1 MKTMSLRLE
10 DSQYEALKIIADAEA
25 IPVSKAIR
33 DAIDYF
39 IDERSANPAFQERLE
54 RADTRRRAAAEYLE
68 SQPTAVR
75 TRMVAAE
82 RLRQLDLQSRAR
94 QPE

>member
-10 DSQYEALKIIADAEA
+10 DSQYDALKLIADAEA

-33 DAIDYF
+33 DAIDAL
-39 IDERSANPAFQERLE
+39 IDERSADPQFQARLD
-54 RADTRRRAAAEYLE
+54 RADERRRAAVDFLQE
-68 SQPTAVR
+68 QPAAVK

-82 RLRQLDLQSRAR
+82 RLRQLGEDSRAR
-94 QPE
+94 